1 MITQVISK
9 RISCAGKVILMALAL
24 VATSGCGGIAYSVK
38 AGGAASSLEQAKELG
53 ADQLAPFEYYMA
65 QEHLQK
71 ARQEAAEGDYGD
83 ATSLADDA
91 DEFAVKAIRLSREA
105 HRGAGR

>member
-9 RISCAGKVILMALAL
+9 RISFAGKVVVVALAL
-24 VATSGCGGIAYSVK
+24 VATSGCGGVAYAVK

-53 ADQLAPFEYYMA
+53 ADRLAPFEYYMA
-65 QEHLQK
+65 QEHLYK
-71 ARQEAAEGDYGD
+71 ARQEAADGDYGD
-83 ATSLADDA
+83 AIDLADDA
-91 DEFAVKAIRLSREA
+91 DEFATKAVRLSREA